1 VDDPPFHSE
10 SFRTPVHT
18 YGIFNLSS
26 VPVCSFWR
34 TPSRHDIFDRLGM
47 SPNQPTS
54 SYVPITST
62 AYTVPLN
69 HFNGTTSNFVTASEL
84 LLVGTHTIL
93 PLQFT
98 SSTTVPQVAHFS
110 TGSSGTIQALIGT
123 PLPLRSNPS
132 LPPRYNALSS
142 SIPNPTQG
150 PSGGP
155 SLFIPPGYKYAS
167 SFVPTSSQVLPG
179 GASLPPTLG
188 GSNRPSPSSSNLL
201 GGTSHFV
208 TYGYQ
213 LPVGG
218 QPQVGGKPQFG
229 GHNPFY
235 GKYTPGLQTQPWN
248 FPFQGNQQLPGGKI
262 LNQIILYPLI
272 SDILIQALL
281 ILPGVKFPNI
291 MLISKVAC
299 YWPSTKFEETLVVFD
314 HFGNSTGWSKREC
327 LGEA

>member
-1 VDDPPFHSE
+1 L
-10 SFRTPVHT
+10 R
-18 YGIFNLSS
+18 
-26 VPVCSFWR
+26 R
-34 TPSRHDIFDRLGM
+34 TPSRSDIFDKLGM
-47 SPNQPTS
+47 IPNQPTS
-54 SYVPITST
+54 PHIFVTST
-62 AYTVPLN
+62 DYTVPLN
-69 HFNGTTSNFVTASEL
+69 QFTSTTINISTVL
-84 LLVGTHTIL
+84 DQLLVGTHIVL
-93 PLQFT
+93 PSQFT
-98 SSTTVPQVAHFS
+98 SSTTVPQVAPFS
-110 TGSSGTIQALIGT
+110 VRSSVTIQDPIGT

-132 LPPRYNALSS
+132 LTPRYNALSS
-142 SIPNPTQG
+142 SIPNPTQS

-208 TYGYQ
+208 TYVYQ
-213 LPVGG
+213 LHVGG